1 MNYCLT
7 LRKIHVE
14 LEYLN
19 NEVVRLAT
27 AIKKNLEGL
36 GV

>member
-7 LRKIHVE
+7 LCKIHVE

-19 NEVVRLAT
+19 FEAVKLAAT
-27 AIKKNLEGL
+27 IQINFEEL
-36 GV
+36 GT